1 MKKVHR
7 FLCFMLV
14 LCLMLP
20 VLASCVGEQGPAG
33 PQGETG
39 ATGAQGPQGPA
50 GLAGANGEDGEDG
63 TVITVG
69 ENGNWFLD
77 GVDSGVS
84 AKGVA
89 GIAGTKI
96 EIGENGNWLLD
107 GVDSGISAQGAKGEG
122 TVITV
127 GENGNWFLDG
137 ADSGVP
143 ARGEQGETGATGPA
157 GPQGDKG
164 DKGDKGETGATGPTG
179 PQGPQGEQG
188 EQGAAGKDG
197 TVISIGAN
205 GNWYL
210 DGVDSGVSAVG
221 NANAPRYTYKHVVIV
236 GVDGGGAWFD
246 DADMPNVDAI
256 FAKGATTDTCL
267 ASAPT
272 ISAQCWASLLTGVT
286 PSEHGMDN
294 TKAKANESYIS
305 TTYPTIFNLTQ
316 IADPAAELAVFG
328 TWIGIRGLT
337 ESIGVHREF
346 FESGTKAERDR
357 LTTDATVAYIKSN
370 QPRLTFVQLDSAD
383 GAGESYGF
391 GGSEHLAALA
401 NIDTMIGEIYGA
413 VEEAGI
419 ADDTLFI
426 VTADHGGNGKTHG
439 GATPGEYNVFC
450 GLTGKS
456 LLAGE
461 IEMYQRDIPAI
472 VCWALGVGGN
482 AKWDSYVPQGLF
494 GDNKTPDARPALTS
508 SLRPLDQTPGNLA
521 EYVDISSL
529 KAGLFFDGELA
540 ELAGKTA
547 TAVGTPTYESG
558 YYGSAVRVS
567 AGNYVSY
574 SDLTFGS
581 DSFSIALWVKPDKT
595 NGSDVSIYSN
605 KTWSSGYA
613 AGFNMGWNNAGTLWF
628 NAGGEA
634 RLDSKAGLE
643 ANHGFDWIHTLLA
656 VDRTA
661 GTVTTY
667 INFVPVKTV
676 ALPAGITSLDATY
689 SFHLG
694 CDGAGAYAFNGL
706 LDDLLVFDSAMTEAE
721 IAALAAYYS
730 GDAASTAP
738 QISGAIKDYLN
749 LDKLRAGLMFDNYTA
764 TDMVG
769 THAATVKGTASFVEG
784 YNGVGFKTSV
794 GNYISYENLKF
805 GNDSFAVAMW
815 VRADEG
821 NPTDPV
827 FYGNQTWRNGQAD
840 GFNFIWQ
847 SNSMLYFN
855 AGLTDEDNGNKTY
868 RTKVQ
873 TGTDFAVGEWIHTI
887 LMVDR
892 ASNTVSI
899 YANFE
904 LVKTATLND
913 AFKTDG
919 SSPVADHDL
928 DGDHVFNIGMDGLD
942 DIESNAAGTND
953 CFRGTVDDFLL
964 FNDVL
969 TEAEIAQLA
978 AYYAQ

>member
-107 GVDSGISAQGAKGEG
+107 GVDSRISAQGAKGEG

-143 ARGEQGETGATGPA
+143 ARGEQGETGATGPT
-157 GPQGDKG
+157 GPQGPQG
-164 DKGDKGETGATGPTG
+164 EQGETGATGPAG

-337 ESIGVHREF
+337 EGIGIHREF
-346 FESGTKAERDR
+346 FENGTKAERDR

-370 QPRLTFVQLDSAD
+370 QPKLTFVQLDSAD

-529 KAGLFFDGELA
+529 KAGLFFDGELT

-605 KTWSSGYA
+605 KTWSSGHA
-613 AGFNMGWNNAGTLWF
+613 AGFNMGWNNASALWF

-676 ALPAGITSLDATY
+676 SLPAGITSLDATY
-689 SFHLG
+689 SFNLG

-721 IAALAAYYS
+721 IASLAAYYS

-784 YNGVGFKTSV
+784 YNGVGFETSV

-815 VRADEG
+815 VKVGSG
-821 NPTDPV
+821 NSGDPV
-827 FYGNQTWRNGQAD
+827 VYGNQTWRNGRSL
-840 GFNFIWQ
+840 GFNFYWK
-847 SNSMLYFN
+847 NNVLYFN
-855 AGLTDEDNGNKTY
+855 AGTASESQND
-868 RTKVQ
+868 RTTVATPNLQ
-873 TGTDFAVGEWIHTI
+873 EQASDWMHTLLI
-887 LMVDR
+887 VDR
-892 ASNTVSI
+892 AAHKVKI
-899 YANFE
+899 YVNFE
-904 LVKTATLND
+904 LVAEASLN
-913 AFKTDG
+913 ASLGSQVMDG
-919 SSPVADHDL
+919 SSA
-928 DGDHVFNIGMDGLD
+928 GQTFTFNIGMDGLD
-942 DIESNAAGTND
+942 DTNLDSGSGKVD
-953 CFRGTVDDFLL
+953 CFKGSIDDFLL
-964 FNDVL
+964 FDGVL
-969 TEAEIAQLA
+969 TDAEIASLA